1 MTETVDKPTVY
12 VVDDDA
18 AIRDSIAFLVTSV
31 GYSCE
36 TYASAEAFLE
46 ITELV
51 TPACLVVDVRMSKM
65 SGLELQ
71 RALIERAA
79 TIGVVFVTGHGD
91 IPMAVAAIRAGAVGF
106 LEKPFHDQQ
115 LLDNIN
121 EALRCS
127 ERTTNAA
134 KCRSAVVGRLEQL
147 TTRERDVLDL
157 VMAGKQN
164 KAIAAALDI
173 SIKTVEAHRGKVM
186 EKMAVMSVAELA
198 CCVNLA
204 KKNRD

>member
-1 MTETVDKPTVY
+1 MTEAVDKQTVY

-18 AIRDSIAFLVTSV
+18 AIRDSIAFLVTSI

-46 ITELV
+46 IAKFE
-51 TPACLVVDVRMSKM
+51 TPSCLVVDVRMSKM

-71 RALIERAA
+71 RTLLAREA
-79 TIGVVFVTGHGD
+79 TIGMVFVTGHGD

-106 LEKPFHDQQ
+106 LEKPFHEQQ

-134 KCRSAVVGRLEQL
+134 KCRSAVVARLAQL
-147 TTRERDVLDL
+147 TAREREVLDL
-157 VMAGKQN
+157 VMEGKQN
-164 KAIAAALDI
+164 KAIAMALDL
-173 SIKTVEAHRGKVM
+173 SIKTVEVHRSKVM

-204 KKNRD
+204 R

>member
-1 MTETVDKPTVY
+1 MAESVEMSTVY

-18 AIRDSIAFLVTSV
+18 AIRDSIAFLVGSV
-31 GYSCE
+31 GYRCE
-36 TYASAEAFLE
+36 AYSSAEAFLE
-46 ITELV
+46 MSEIV
-51 TPACLVVDVRMSKM
+51 SPACLVVDVRMSKM

-71 RALIERAA
+71 RALAQRDA

-91 IPMAVAAIRAGAVGF
+91 IPMAVAAMRAGAVGF
-106 LEKPFHDQQ
+106 LEKPFHDQH

-127 ERTTNAA
+127 ERSTNAA
-134 KCRSAVVGRLEQL
+134 KCRAAVVARLSQL
-147 TTRERDVLDL
+147 TARERDVLDL
-157 VMAGKQN
+157 VMDGKQN
-164 KAIAAALDI
+164 KAIANALDI
-173 SIKTVEAHRGKVM
+173 SIKTVEAHRSKVM

-204 KKNRD
+204 K

>member
-1 MTETVDKPTVY
+1 MTETVEKPIVY

-31 GYSCE
+31 GYSCQ

-46 ITELV
+46 IAELA
-51 TPACLVVDVRMSKM
+51 TPSCLVVDVRMSKM

-71 RALIERAA
+71 RVLSTRQA

-134 KCRSAVVGRLEQL
+134 KCRSAVVARLAQL

-164 KAIAAALDI
+164 KAIAVALDI

-204 KKNRD
+204 K

>member
-1 MTETVDKPTVY
+1 MTETLEKSIVY

-31 GYSCE
+31 GYSCR

-46 ITELV
+46 IAELA
-51 TPACLVVDVRMSKM
+51 TPSCLVVDVRMSKM

-71 RALIERAA
+71 RVLSTRQV

-91 IPMAVAAIRAGAVGF
+91 VPMAVAAVRAGAVGF

-134 KCRSAVVGRLEQL
+134 KCRSAVVSRLAQL

-164 KAIAAALDI
+164 KAIAAVLDI

-204 KKNRD
+204 K